1 MARGGANVLG
11 LSGGGGVQTL
21 DAQLPIGLDDTD
33 PENPVIFLDIDG
45 ATELADPS
53 YEDLALVSQAEEP
66 YQVTLSQLGTL
77 FTGAD
82 RYVVFTDDAAND
94 LIAWNAAIAAVGAGA
109 GNIKTIKAF
118 GTLRLGATLP
128 TDSDYIR
135 WDFTSITA
143 IKKDGTWTTGGPG
156 WIQGIGCSVIGAGKT
171 PIQWISGTGGPVFGP
186 NLVTV
191 TGFDFDATWDS
202 AAANMT
208 CVGITGTVIGRIV
221 SLTCSGVASTSNR
234 CNINVSGSVGGHTF
248 LGGNWFNAVI
258 NTTRGHSW
266 LSAAYGTLTHSG
278 NHGFLNGR
286 WVTGNITTSGEGIE
300 VSLGVVAGT
309 LTNSA
314 TASFIQVQYGN
325 GLAVVNSG
333 INTDII
339 TAQASSIT
347 STGGNGYIRCT
358 RLSGALT
365 LTSKLRGNVDVQI
378 VASGTNTHFLG
389 TGTQCRIGIT
399 STAAQ
404 TFSTGDGG
412 IHCITGSTD
421 GPDVVIASTAVDSDW
436 DINLT
441 GSGGQLSLS
450 SGATDNNIRF
460 HGDVAPVFNG
470 TTTYNNSVQW
480 FDRAASGAGRWV
492 SVRRPNRILQTIS
505 QAYIASLGAV
515 TEYDVPI
522 TETLPAGA
530 QVIGQRIHNLGDDA
544 EGVTDMTAQ
553 GGIAG
558 DEDGFIQEAS
568 VLAANACADVRGALV
583 CGSYSAASSVVC
595 KLKTTGGNLGDVTG
609 LANGLLFALDYIA

>member
-77 FTGAD
+77 FTGVD
-82 RYVVFTDDAAND
+82 RYVVFTDNAAND
-94 LIAWNAAIAAVGAGA
+94 LIAWNAAIAAVAAGA

-135 WDFTSITA
+135 WDLTSLTA
-143 IKKDGTWTTGGPG
+143 IKKDGTWTIGGSS

-202 AAANMT
+202 APGAMT
-208 CVGITGTVIGRIV
+208 CVSLTGTLIGRIV

-234 CNINVSGSVGGHTF
+234 CNVNVSGTTGGYTF
-248 LGGNWFNAVI
+248 LGGNWFNVVVNNI
-258 NTTRGHSW
+258 RGHAW
-266 LSAAYGTLTHSG
+266 FSAAYGTLTYSG
-278 NHGFLNGR
+278 NHGFVNGR
-286 WVTGNITTSGEGIE
+286 WVDGNITTSGEGIE

-314 TASFIQVQYGN
+314 TASLIQVQYGN

-378 VASGTNTHFLG
+378 VASGSRTHYLG

-399 STAAQ
+399 STANQ
-404 TFSTGDGG
+404 TFTTGDGG
-412 IHCITGSTD
+412 IHHITGSTD
-421 GPDVVIASTAVDSDW
+421 GPDVTVAGTADASAWTV
-436 DINLT
+436 NLT
-441 GSGGQLSLS
+441 GSTGQVVVQDGAEDNVIDVISESPPSLA
-450 SGATDNNIRF
+450 GAVTRKNTVR
-460 HGDVAPVFNG
+460 
-470 TTTYNNSVQW
+470 W
-480 FDRAASGAGRWV
+480 FDRANGGVGRYV
-492 SVRRPNRILQTIS
+492 SQRRPNRVLIFLALSDITNMG
-505 QAYIASLGAV
+505 ASTTGSIDLS
-515 TEYDVPI
+515 EL
-522 TETLPAGA
+522 LPAGA
-530 QVIGQRIHNLGDDA
+530 QVIAGRVENLGDAAGGVGSLDA
-544 EGVTDMTAQ
+544 ELGFTADPD
-553 GGIAG
+553 A
-558 DEDGFIQEAS
+558 FITSGS
-568 VLAANACADVRGALV
+568 VLAANACADARGAVV
-583 CGSYSAASSVVC
+583 CGSYS
-595 KLKTTGGNLGDVTG
+595 TTTTPKVTFTADANLNTVTG
-609 LANGLLFALDYIA
+609 LANGILVALDYIG